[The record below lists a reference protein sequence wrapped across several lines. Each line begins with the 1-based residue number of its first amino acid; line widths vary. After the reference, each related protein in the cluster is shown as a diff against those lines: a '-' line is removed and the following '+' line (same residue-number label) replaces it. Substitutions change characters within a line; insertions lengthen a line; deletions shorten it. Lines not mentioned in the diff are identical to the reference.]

1 MPIGWRLSYQEKKVC
16 TDRLLAKFGKI
27 IQLVSQCNHH
37 RLIFCKK
44 NHGGRKS
51 FPLFFTFSYIQIFN
65 FMDFLKSV
73 DKMLDYD
80 IEKPAG

>member
-1 MPIGWRLSYQEKKVC
+1 MVGEKVSLYFLLSV
-16 TDRLLAKFGKI
+16 
-27 IQLVSQCNHH
+27 
-37 RLIFCKK
+37 
-44 NHGGRKS
+44 
-51 FPLFFTFSYIQIFN
+51 IQIFN